1 MACILLLSACGTAAP
16 KPTEAPAQ
24 KTVAAT
30 VPGLDPDTGEWIGQG
45 GSYRF
50 AVEEDAPDANSVL
63 LRGGKLYWLTSEYT
77 AQPLY
82 SFIGGGETLYTLADE
97 HANFELIGQSAEGFW
112 FHTQRFDSGW
122 QERRELLE
130 LLSPTGELLKELD
143 VTACVPEGERG
154 FLFGFGVY
162 EDLPWVT
169 TSEAELLLLDGEGAV
184 RARAALP
191 EPFVSPVLGGDGLLY
206 LNADDGQTQTLSRL
220 ENDAFTEVFTC
231 PAGPLFPG
239 DASAPFLLS
248 RGDGLY
254 TVDAQGTMQP
264 VVIYAECCL
273 SLTGLS
279 LVLPLGDGRYYC
291 RTAAAAGTLEPTDPE
306 QLHPRTRL
314 TFGYLGGGAERFAP
328 NQDEIAG
335 FNLVS
340 QDYYIDMVDLSEGGA
355 LTDEQALS
363 RLGTALT
370 NGTAPDTLSLRSW
383 QNGEISPFPFIRQGL
398 FVDLAALIEQDAEL
412 NLDDIL
418 IAKALQ
424 NDAGG
429 LYFLCSRVDIGSYFG
444 DWARF
449 GDRWGWTFDE
459 YLEIDRTL
467 GEGQMV
473 FYNLTHDRFLRESA
487 SSFMRAA
494 IDWNAGTCDFDNDR
508 FLALLNAAKAMRE
521 TPEPEDPDDMI
532 FWDQN
537 HIFDGTQVVEA
548 IGIMDV
554 AAMAAEQR
562 LRGVERLSFVGWP
575 SPDGSCGS
583 LFNLQ
588 STFAILSTSA
598 HIEGCWDFMK
608 YGLKHTGDFG
618 LPVYRP
624 ALEQKLRAAQEDV
637 SAIPPGNYR
646 FTEPLTEN
654 EAAQFR
660 ELLGRIEHTS
670 LYDKTAMD
678 IIQQE
683 CEPFFRG
690 EKTAERT
697 AALIQSRLS
706 LYVAE
711 QKG

>member
-24 KTVAAT
+24 KTAAAT
-30 VPGLDPDTGEWIGQG
+30 VPGLDPATGDWIGQG

-50 AVEEDAPDANSVL
+50 TVEEDAPDFNSVL
-63 LRGGKLYWLTSEYT
+63 LRGGTLYGLTSEYSARPVYT
-77 AQPLY
+77 FL
-82 SFIGGGETLYTLADE
+82 GGGETLYTLADE
-97 HANFELIGQSAEGFW
+97 HLNLELIGQSAEGFW
-112 FHTQRFDSGW
+112 FHTQRFDGGW
-122 QERRELLE
+122 QNRSELLE
-130 LLSPTGELLKELD
+130 LLSPAGELLKELD

-162 EDLPWVT
+162 EDQPWVT

-184 RARAALP
+184 RERAALP
-191 EPFVSPVLGGDGLLY
+191 EPFARPSLGGDGLLY
-206 LNADDGQTQTLSRL
+206 LTADDGQTQTLSRL
-220 ENDAFTEVFTC
+220 ENGAFTEVFTC
-231 PAGPLFPG
+231 PMGPLFPG
-239 DASAPFLLS
+239 DENAPFLLS
-248 RGDGLY
+248 RSDGLY
-254 TVDAQGTMQP
+254 AVDAQGATQP
-264 VVIYAECCL
+264 IVIYEECCL

-279 LVLPLGDGRYYC
+279 LALPLGDGRYYC
-291 RTAAAAGTLEPTDPE
+291 RTAAAAGTLEPAEPE

-314 TFGYLGGGAERFAP
+314 TFGYLSGGAEWFAP

-335 FNLVS
+335 FNLMNP
-340 QDYYIDMVDLSEGGA
+340 DYYIDMVDLSEGGA

-370 NGTAPDTLSLRSW
+370 NGTAPDMLSLLSW

-398 FVDLAALIEQDAEL
+398 LVDLAGLIEQDAEL
-412 NLDDIL
+412 SLDDIL
-418 IAKALQ
+418 IARALQ

-429 LYFLCSRVDIGSYFG
+429 LYFLCSRVSIGSYFG

-467 GEGQMV
+467 SEGQMV
-473 FYNLTHDRFLRESA
+473 FYNLTRDRFLQESA
-487 SSFMRAA
+487 SSFMRSA

-532 FWDQN
+532 FWDPN
-537 HIFDGTQVVEA
+537 HIFDGTQVVEVA
-548 IGIMDV
+548 AIMDV
-554 AAMAAEQR
+554 AAMASEQR
-562 LRGVERLSFVGWP
+562 MRGVDRLSFVGWP

-588 STFAILSTSA
+588 STFAILSTSE
-598 HIEGCWDFMK
+598 HIAGCWDFVK

-624 ALEQKLRAAQEDV
+624 ALEEKLKAAQTDV
-637 SAIPPGNYR
+637 SAIQPGNYR
-646 FTEPLTEN
+646 FTEPLTEG

-670 LYDKTAMD
+670 LCDKTVMD
-678 IIQQE
+678 IIRQE

-690 EKTAERT
+690 EKTAEQT